1 MTTIGTTIAVPTEG
15 ELPGTQPQAGVRP
28 GLQAQAQARARDSA
42 PSLTERPGVMIVLAS
57 LWLAS
62 AGNLPLWR
70 ALHGLGVLRGGAGL
84 LFALGLGAGI
94 AAALVLLLAPL
105 AWRGSLKPLLTL
117 LLLTSAA
124 STHFMLAYG
133 IVIDSTMLTNLLQTD
148 LHESADLMSGGLWST
163 LALLGLAPVAA
174 VWRRPLAWAPWPRRL
189 AANLRL
195 AGISAIMLVAVV
207 FACYQPLAST
217 MRNQPGLRHL
227 VNPLNTLQAAAKLVR
242 HAPAVPH
249 APAPLGTDAHLVPA
263 GASARPPLLV
273 LVVGETARGDH
284 FGLNGYG
291 RDTTPELAALGVAS
305 QRSAWSCGTST
316 AASVPCM
323 FSPMNREEFD
333 ARHGDQE
340 TLMDVLQ
347 HAGLAVLWLDN
358 QGGCKGVCDRVPNQ
372 RTNPEANPALCQDGE
387 CLDEAMLDGLDER
400 LAALPADRRAR
411 GVVLVLHQMGSHGPA
426 YFKRSGPAEKRF
438 QPECRTATLQDCAAG
453 TLVNAYDNS
462 ITETDHFL
470 AGTIRWL
477 QARADRFDPAL
488 LYVSDHGESLGEH
501 NLYLHGL
508 PWSLAPD
515 VQKHIAWITWLPPAF
530 QRRSG
535 VPSACLRQR
544 VDERIGHEHLFH
556 SVLGLL
562 DVQTTAYRAER
573 DFYRACRQ
581 P

>member
-1 MTTIGTTIAVPTEG
+1 MTPAAS
-15 ELPGTQPQAGVRP
+15 LAAAQADVATAPEPAPAQAAAAGRP
-28 GLQAQAQARARDSA
+28 GL
-42 PSLTERPGVMIVLAS
+42 LIMLAS

-70 ALHGLGVLRGGAGL
+70 SLHGMGVLQGGRGALFAIGL
-84 LFALGLGAGI
+84 LVGI
-94 AAALVLLLAPL
+94 TAALTLLLAPL
-105 AWRGSLKPLLTL
+105 AWRGALKPAIVL

-133 IVIDSTMLTNLLQTD
+133 ILVDSTMLANLLQTN
-148 LHESADLMSGGLWST
+148 LHESADLMSGALWST
-163 LALLGLAPVAA
+163 LALLGLAPALA

-189 AANLRL
+189 GANLRL
-195 AGISAIMLVAVV
+195 AATAMLVLSAAV
-207 FACYQPLAST
+207 FASYQPLASAL
-217 MRNQPGLRHL
+217 RNQPGLRHL
-227 VNPLNTLQAAAKLVR
+227 VNPVNTLQAALKLAR
-242 HAPAVPH
+242 HAPAAQA
-249 APAPLGTDAHLVPA
+249 APEPLGTDARLPPVA
-263 GASARPPLLV
+263 ASARPPLLV

-284 FGLNGYG
+284 LAINGYA

-323 FSPMNREEFD
+323 FSPMNREEFN
-333 ARHGDQE
+333 ARGSPQE
-340 TLMDVLQ
+340 TLLDVLQ
-347 HAGLAVLWLDN
+347 HSGLAVLWLDN
-358 QGGCKGVCDRVPNQ
+358 QSGCKGVCDRVPNQ
-372 RTNPEANPALCQDGE
+372 RTDSADPSLCHDGE
-387 CLDEAMLDGLDER
+387 CLDEAMLSGLDQR
-400 LAALPADRRAR
+400 LAALPEERRAR
-411 GVVLVLHQMGSHGPA
+411 GVVLALHQMGSHGPA
-426 YFKRSGPAEKRF
+426 YFKRSGPAQKRF
-438 QPECRTATLQDCAAG
+438 EPECRTATLQDCAPGA
-453 TLVNAYDNS
+453 LVNAYDNS
-462 ITETDHFL
+462 IAATDHFL
-470 AGTIRWL
+470 AATIRWL
-477 QARADRFDPAL
+477 QGKSERFDTAL

-535 VPSACLRQR
+535 VPATCLRQR

-562 DVQTTAYRAER
+562 DVKTAAYRPER
-573 DFYRACRQ
+573 DFYRACRS

>member
-1 MTTIGTTIAVPTEG
+1 MTPAISLAAAQSEAAAA
-15 ELPGTQPQAGVRP
+15 LAAAQAEAPAALEASPAHAAAAGRP
-28 GLQAQAQARARDSA
+28 GL
-42 PSLTERPGVMIVLAS
+42 LIVLAS

-70 ALHGLGVLRGGAGL
+70 ALHGMGVLQGWRGA
-84 LFALGLGAGI
+84 LFAIGLMLGI
-94 AAALVLLLAPL
+94 TAALTLLLAPL
-105 AWRGSLKPLLTL
+105 AWRGSLKPAIVL
-117 LLLTSAA
+117 LLLTSAV

-133 IVIDSTMLTNLLQTD
+133 IVVDSTMLANLLQTD
-148 LHESADLMSGGLWST
+148 LHESADLMSGALWST
-163 LALLGLAPVAA
+163 LALLGLAPAVV

-189 AANLRL
+189 GANLRL
-195 AGISAIMLVAVV
+195 GATAALVLVAAV
-207 FACYQPLAST
+207 FVSYQPLASAL
-217 MRNQPGLRHL
+217 RNQPGIRHL
-227 VNPLNTLQAAAKLVR
+227 VNPLNTLQAALKLAR
-242 HAPAVPH
+242 RAPAAQA
-249 APAPLGTDAHLVPA
+249 APEPLGADAHLGPA
-263 GASARPPLLV
+263 AAPARPPLLV

-284 FGLNGYG
+284 FALNGYA

-333 ARHGDQE
+333 ARSGPQE
-340 TLMDVLQ
+340 TLLDVLQ

-358 QGGCKGVCDRVPNQ
+358 QSGCKGVCDRVPNQ
-372 RTNPEANPALCQDGE
+372 RTDPTVDPALCHDGE
-387 CLDEAMLDGLDER
+387 CLDQAMLGGLDQR
-400 LAALPADRRAR
+400 LAGLPAERRAR

-426 YFKRSGPAEKRF
+426 YFKRSGPAQKLFE
-438 QPECRTATLQDCAAG
+438 PECRTATLQDCAPG

-462 ITETDHFL
+462 IAATDHFL
-470 AGTIRWL
+470 AATIRWL
-477 QARADRFDPAL
+477 QARGDRFDPAL

-508 PWSLAPD
+508 PWALAPD
-515 VQKHIAWITWLPPAF
+515 VQKHIAWIAWLPQAF

-535 VPSACLRQR
+535 VPAACLQQR
-544 VDERIGHEHLFH
+544 VGERIGHEHLFH

-562 DVQTTAYRAER
+562 DVQTAAYRPER

>member
-1 MTTIGTTIAVPTEG
+1 MTASTT
-15 ELPGTQPQAGVRP
+15 AGGGP
-28 GLQAQAQARARDSA
+28 AAAGGLHSPPPARAPAA
-42 PSLTERPGVMIVLAS
+42 PRISERPGVLVLLAS
-57 LWLAS
+57 LWLAT

-70 ALHGLGVLRGGAGL
+70 ALHGAGALHGASGL
-84 LFALGLGAGI
+84 LFALGVAIGI
-94 AAALVLLLAPL
+94 TAALALLLAPL
-105 AWRGSLKPLLTL
+105 AWRGSLKPVLLV

-133 IVIDSTMLTNLLQTD
+133 IVVDSTMLTNLVQTD
-148 LHESADLMSGGLWST
+148 LHESADLMSGSLWST
-163 LALLGLAPVAA
+163 LALLGLAPAAA
-174 VWRRPLAWAPWPRRL
+174 VWRRPLVWASWPRRL
-189 AANLRL
+189 GANLRL
-195 AGISAIMLVAVV
+195 AAVSTLLLAAAV

-227 VNPLNTLQAAAKLVR
+227 VNPLNTVQAALKLAR
-242 HAPAVPH
+242 RTPATPGAPA
-249 APAPLGTDAHLVPA
+249 ALGTDARIVAAA
-263 GASARPPLLV
+263 GSARPPLLV
-273 LVVGETARGDH
+273 LVLGETARGDH

-291 RDTTPELAALGVAS
+291 RDTTPELAQLGVAS

-333 ARHGDQE
+333 ARRGEQE
-340 TLMDVLQ
+340 TLIDVLQ
-347 HAGLAVLWLDN
+347 HAGLGVLWLDN
-358 QGGCKGVCDRVPNQ
+358 QAGCKGVCDRVPNQ
-372 RTNPEANPALCQDGE
+372 RTDPQADPTLCRDGE
-387 CLDEAMLDGLDER
+387 CLDEAMLSGLDQR

-426 YFKRSGPAEKRF
+426 YFKRSGAAHKRF
-438 QPECRTATLQDCAAG
+438 QPECHTPTLQDCAPG

-462 ITETDHFL
+462 IAETDHFL

-477 QARADRFDPAL
+477 QAQSHRFDPAL

-530 QRRSG
+530 QRRNG
-535 VPSACLRQR
+535 VPAACLRQR
-544 VDERIGHEHLFH
+544 ADERIGHEHLFH

-562 DVQTTAYRAER
+562 DVQTTAYRPER

>member
-1 MTTIGTTIAVPTEG
+1 MTPAITATAKTAEAGPNAV
-15 ELPGTQPQAGVRP
+15 A
-28 GLQAQAQARARDSA
+28 A
-42 PSLTERPGVMIVLAS
+42 PPLAVTGARPGVLIVLAS

-70 ALHGLGVLRGGAGL
+70 ALHRLGVLHGGPGL
-84 LFALGLGAGI
+84 LFALGLMVGI
-94 AAALVLLLAPL
+94 TAALALLLAPL
-105 AWRGSLKPLLTL
+105 GWRSSLKPVLTL

-133 IVIDSTMLTNLLQTD
+133 IVIDSTMLNNLLQTD
-148 LHESADLMSGGLWST
+148 LRESADLMSGSLWST
-163 LALLGLAPVAA
+163 LGLVGLAPAVA

-189 AANLRL
+189 GANLRL
-195 AGISAIMLVAVV
+195 AAASAAALVAAV
-207 FACYQPLAST
+207 FICYQPLAST

-242 HAPAVPH
+242 HAPGAQR
-249 APAPLGTDAHLVPA
+249 APAPLGTDAHIVPA
-263 GASARPPLLV
+263 GAPARPPLLV
-273 LVVGETARGDH
+273 LVLGETARGDH
-284 FGLNGYG
+284 FGLNGYA

-323 FSPMNREEFD
+323 FSPLNREEFD
-333 ARHGDQE
+333 ARPGEQE

-372 RTNPEANPALCQDGE
+372 RTDPQADPALCHDGE
-387 CLDEAMLDGLDER
+387 CLDEAMLAGLDRR
-400 LAALPADRRAR
+400 LAALPADQRAR
-411 GVVLVLHQMGSHGPA
+411 GAVLVLHQMGSHGPA
-426 YFKRSGPAEKRF
+426 YFKRSGPAQKRF
-438 QPECRTATLQDCAAG
+438 QPECRTATLQDCAPG

-462 ITETDHFL
+462 VAETDHFL
-470 AGTIRWL
+470 AATIRWL
-477 QARADRFDPAL
+477 QAQAERFDPAL

-515 VQKHIAWITWLPPAF
+515 VQKHIAWITWLPPAY

-535 VPSACLRQR
+535 VPAACLRQR

-562 DVQTTAYRAER
+562 DVQTAAYRPER